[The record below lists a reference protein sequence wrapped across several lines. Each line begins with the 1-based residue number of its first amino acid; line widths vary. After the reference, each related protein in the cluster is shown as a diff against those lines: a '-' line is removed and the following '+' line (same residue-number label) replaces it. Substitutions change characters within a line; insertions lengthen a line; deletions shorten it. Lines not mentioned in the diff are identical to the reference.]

1 MCIYHALINALS
13 AYMTHTNTNTTLYTH
28 TEHSPTKTIYTKHYT
43 ECRHVAI
50 QRGKQDQNHL

>member
-1 MCIYHALINALS
+1 MGSKARES
-13 AYMTHTNTNTTLYTH
+13 AKATRLAFVLLDFQYAGVRRGELTY
-28 TEHSPTKTIYTKHYT
+28 ET